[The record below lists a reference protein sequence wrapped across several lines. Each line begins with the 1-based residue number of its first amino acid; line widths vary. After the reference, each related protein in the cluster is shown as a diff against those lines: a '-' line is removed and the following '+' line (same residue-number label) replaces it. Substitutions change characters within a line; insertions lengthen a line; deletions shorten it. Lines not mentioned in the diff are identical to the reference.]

1 MIGLVE
7 ISVLLIH
14 TCEKEVFV
22 QLDLCV
28 KVDGAVNNEQF
39 VLA

>member
-7 ISVLLIH
+7 ISVLLID
-14 TCEKEVFV
+14 TCDKEVFV
-22 QLDLCV
+22 QLDLC
-28 KVDGAVNNEQF
+28 VDGAVNNEQF